1 MFSLI
6 QNEWMKLWHKK
17 GTWAILGILL
27 LVIIGVGVLDK
38 VTMEE
43 VDTSNWKQ
51 EQQVLIDDA
60 NAQLKTPDLDEWSIQ
75 MYEEQKAMAQYRLD
89 NNAAPQV
96 NQSMEGNMAFGASIM
111 VLITLLTVIPGASIV
126 SQEFTD
132 GTIKMLLTRPVSRF
146 KILTSKLITIFLFG
160 LSLIV
165 LTIILTTAI
174 GFILFGTATGIDLT
188 IVDGVVQQTNTIT
201 DVFLTYVYSLGD
213 FTMSILFAFFIGTV
227 FSSPSIAIALSMLF
241 LMMGPMIILLLQK
254 YIPVE
259 YIWLTHSDLTQHLT
273 KEFFVEETTL
283 SMSLTVLVIYAI
295 VFLALSFMTFIKRDV
310 KA

>member
-60 NAQLKTPDLDEWSIQ
+60 NAQLETPDLDEWSIQ

-188 IVDGVVQQTNTIT
+188 IVDGVVQQTNTIS

>member
-1 MFSLI
+1 MFNLI

-17 GTWAILGILL
+17 GTWAILVILL

-38 VTMEE
+38 VFMEE
-43 VDTSNWKQ
+43 VNDSDWKQ
-51 EQQVLIDDA
+51 EQQAMITDA
-60 NAQLKTPDLDEWSIQ
+60 NTQLQTPDLDEWSIQ
-75 MYEEQKAMAQYRLD
+75 MYEEQKEVAQYRLD

-146 KILTSKLITIFLFG
+146 KVLTSKLITIFLFG
-160 LSLIV
+160 FTLILVTIV
-165 LTIILTTAI
+165 LTTVI
-174 GFILFGTATGIDLT
+174 GFILFGTATGVDLT
-188 IVDGVVQQTNTIT
+188 IVDGVVQQTNTMKDI
-201 DVFLTYVYSLGD
+201 FLTYVYSLGD

-241 LMMGPMIILLLQK
+241 LMMGPMIIMLLQK

-259 YIWLTHSDLTQHLT
+259 YIWLTHSDLTQHLR
-273 KEFFVEETTL
+273 KEFFIEETTL
-283 SMSLTVLVIYAI
+283 FMSLAVLGVYAI
-295 VFLALSFMTFIKRDV
+295 IFIALSFMTFIKRDV

>member
-1 MFSLI
+1 
-6 QNEWMKLWHKK
+6 
-17 GTWAILGILL
+17 
-27 LVIIGVGVLDK
+27 
-38 VTMEE
+38 
-43 VDTSNWKQ
+43 
-51 EQQVLIDDA
+51 
-60 NAQLKTPDLDEWSIQ
+60 
-75 MYEEQKAMAQYRLD
+75 MAQYRLD

-132 GTIKMLLTRPVSRF
+132 GTINMLLTRPVSRF

-188 IVDGVVQQTNTIT
+188 IVDGVVQQTNTIS

>member
-165 LTIILTTAI
+165 LTIIFTTAI

-188 IVDGVVQQTNTIT
+188 IVDGVVQQTNTIS

>member
-17 GTWAILGILL
+17 GTWAILGILI

-38 VTMEE
+38 VTMDE
-43 VDTSNWKQ
+43 VDTSEWKQ
-51 EQQVLIDDA
+51 EQQALIDDA
-60 NAQLKTPDLDEWSIQ
+60 NAQLQTPDLDEWSIQ
-75 MYEEQKAMAQYRLD
+75 IFEEQKATAQYRLD

-96 NQSMEGNMAFGASIM
+96 NQSMEGNMAFGASLMI
-111 VLITLLTVIPGASIV
+111 LITLLTVIPGASIV

-146 KILTSKLITIFLFG
+146 KILASKLITIFLFG
-160 LSLIV
+160 ISLIV
-165 LTIILTTAI
+165 VTIILTTVI
-174 GFILFGTATGIDLT
+174 GFILFGTATGVDLT
-188 IVDGVVQQTNTIT
+188 IVDGVVQQTNTMKDI
-201 DVFLTYVYSLGD
+201 FLTYVYSLGD

-241 LMMGPMIILLLQK
+241 LMMGPMIIMLLQK

-259 YIWLTHSDLTQHLT
+259 YIWLTHSDLTQHLR
-273 KEFFVEETTL
+273 KDFFIEETTL
-283 SMSLTVLVIYAI
+283 SMSLTVLSVYALL
-295 VFLALSFMTFIKRDV
+295 FLVLSFMTFIKRDV

>member
-75 MYEEQKAMAQYRLD
+75 VYEEQKAMAQYRLD

-160 LSLIV
+160 ISLIV
-165 LTIILTTAI
+165 GTIILTTAI

-188 IVDGVVQQTNTIT
+188 IVDGVVQQTNTIS
-201 DVFLTYVYSLGD
+201 DIFLTYVYSLGD

-241 LMMGPMIILLLQK
+241 LMMGPMIIMLLQK

-259 YIWLTHSDLTQHLT
+259 YIWLTHSDLTQHLR
-273 KEFFVEETTL
+273 KEFFIEETTL
-283 SMSLTVLVIYAI
+283 LMSLTVLAIYAI
-295 VFLALSFMTFIKRDV
+295 LFMILSFMTFIKRDV

>member
-51 EQQVLIDDA
+51 EQQVQIDDA

-188 IVDGVVQQTNTIT
+188 IVDGVVQQTNTIS

>member
-51 EQQVLIDDA
+51 EQQVQIDDA

-188 IVDGVVQQTNTIT
+188 IVDGVVQQTNTIS

-283 SMSLTVLVIYAI
+283 SMSLTVLVIYVI

>member
-1 MFSLI
+1 MFNLI

-38 VTMEE
+38 ITMEE
-43 VDTSNWKQ
+43 VNTTDWKQ
-51 EQQVLIDDA
+51 EQQVMIDDA
-60 NAQLKTPDLDEWSIQ
+60 NAQLQTPDLDEWSIQ
-75 MYEEQKAMAQYRLD
+75 MFKEQKAMAQYRLD

-111 VLITLLTVIPGASIV
+111 ILITLLTVIPGASIV

-146 KILTSKLITIFLFG
+146 KILVSKLITIFLFG
-160 LSLIV
+160 FTLIIV
-165 LTIILTTAI
+165 TIILTTVL
-174 GFILFGTATGIDLT
+174 GFILFGTATGVDLT
-188 IVDGVVQQTNTIT
+188 IVDGVVQQTNTMQDIL
-201 DVFLTYVYSLGD
+201 LTYVYSLGD

-241 LMMGPMIILLLQK
+241 LMMGPMIIMLLQK

-259 YIWLTHSDLTQHLT
+259 YIWLTHSDLTQHLK
-273 KEFFVEETTL
+273 KEFFIEETTL
-283 SMSLTVLVIYAI
+283 LMSLTVLFVYAMI
-295 VFLALSFMTFIKRDV
+295 FLVVSFMTFIKRDV

>member
-188 IVDGVVQQTNTIT
+188 IVDGVVQQTNTIS